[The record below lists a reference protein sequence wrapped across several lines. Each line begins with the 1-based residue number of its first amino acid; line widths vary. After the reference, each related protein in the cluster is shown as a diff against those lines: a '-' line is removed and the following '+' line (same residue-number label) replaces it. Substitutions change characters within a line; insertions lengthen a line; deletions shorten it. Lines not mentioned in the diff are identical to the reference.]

1 MLSANQIEVV
11 KEQAYAGFPS
21 QLSNICQV
29 KPGMMSDLL
38 KMGSN
43 VYNARLGLLLLTE
56 TEIAKLI
63 KEKTNENIP
72 TEKIHVLEYLLKSAE
87 VSDTFLLELQSAFA
101 TFITEEVLLLPKINS
116 VLVGPMSEKRLI
128 TENNF
133 NDFQTILR
141 IQNRKDIPE
150 PPPENESAGARKMR
164 LLREQREAVK
174 RKQMEKESS
183 GQSLADLLEIAGT
196 FGIDYKDKSIY
207 AFYGLIKRHQLKEKW
222 NQDLQMICAGADSKK
237 IKPKY
242 WGENPDKE

>member
-1 MLSANQIEVV
+1 
-11 KEQAYAGFPS
+11 
-21 QLSNICQV
+21 
-29 KPGMMSDLL
+29 MMSDLL

-133 NDFQTILR
+133 NDF
-141 IQNRKDIPE
+141 
-150 PPPENESAGARKMR
+150 
-164 LLREQREAVK
+164 
-174 RKQMEKESS
+174 
-183 GQSLADLLEIAGT
+183 
-196 FGIDYKDKSIY
+196 
-207 AFYGLIKRHQLKEKW
+207 
-222 NQDLQMICAGADSKK
+222 
-237 IKPKY
+237 
-242 WGENPDKE
+242 